1 MSSSPDSQV
10 NLGVFGWLNRLMI
23 WLIILAAAGLII
35 AKYLPLIQKNV
46 RLRQELQVKQEEV
59 QRLQRERQ
67 ANQQRIQ
74 QLQNDPRTV
83 EREARE
89 RLGFARPDEQVV
101 TFKEMAPAAGNPAAA
116 PASPTRPPSP
126 HRANGTAPTA
136 PAPATPR
143 P

>member
-10 NLGVFGWLNRLMI
+10 NLGIFGWLNRLMI
-23 WLIILAAAGLII
+23 WLIVLAAIGLII

-46 RLRQELQVKQEEV
+46 RLRQELQLKQEEV

-89 RLGFARPDEQVV
+89 RLGFARPEEQVV
-101 TFKEMAPAAGNPAAA
+101 TFKEASLGVSPSPARPATPGRSNAA
-116 PASPTRPPSP
+116 VASPT
-126 HRANGTAPTA
+126 A
-136 PAPATPR
+136 PR

>member
-10 NLGVFGWLNRLMI
+10 NLGVIGWLNRLMI
-23 WLIILAAAGLII
+23 WLIVLAAIGLII

-74 QLQNDPRTV
+74 QLQGDPRTV

-101 TFKEMAPAAGNPAAA
+101 TFKEMAPAAGSSTPIPA
-116 PASPTRPPSP
+116 PATASPARPPSP
-126 HRANGTAPTA
+126 GRANGAAPTA
-136 PAPATPR
+136 PR

>member
-1 MSSSPDSQV
+1 MSSSSSPDSQV
-10 NLGVFGWLNRLMI
+10 NLGIFGWLNRLMI
-23 WLIILAAAGLII
+23 WLIVLAAIGLII

-46 RLRQELQVKQEEV
+46 RLRQELQLKQEEV

-101 TFKEMAPAAGNPAAA
+101 TFKEVTPGSTPPSAQPAGRPASTGRSTNPAP
-116 PASPTRPPSP
+116 PAG
-126 HRANGTAPTA
+126 A
-136 PAPATPR
+136 PR